1 MRSRLTGVLLA
12 ALTLFATVL
21 AGSASADTKITNG
34 GDTHTA
40 TDNHHHRWTKLAL
53 TVRGPRDRGGETVL
67 LECQPARGTH
77 PHPKRACLEL
87 KVARGNFDHLPGNP
101 ELAACTMDFR
111 PVVASVRGLWRGEW
125 VSWQHRYP
133 NPCTMRAET
142 GVVFDF

>member
-21 AGSASADTKITNG
+21 AGSASADTKVTNG
-34 GDTHTA
+34 GDTHSA
-40 TDNHHHRWTKLAL
+40 TNHHHHWTKLAL
-53 TVRGPRDRGGETVL
+53 TVRGAHDRGGDTVF
-67 LECQPARGTH
+67 LECQPARGSH

-87 KVARGNFDHLPGNP
+87 KVARGNFDNLPGNP
-101 ELAACTMDFR
+101 ELAACTMEFR

-125 VSWQHRYP
+125 VSWKHRYP
-133 NPCTMRAET
+133 NPCTMHAKT